1 VRPLGGTEYS
11 QIVYETAG
19 RIATVS
25 LNRPDDRNGY
35 TLQMAD
41 ELAEAFGRAD
51 EDDEI
56 RAVVFTGRG
65 DHFCSGLDLSESE
78 LSAIEQQVAD
88 DGWTEPAGRCA
99 LRIFTMNKPVI
110 AAIRGVAVGA
120 GATIALPADYRI
132 AADDARFGFVFSRR
146 ALFAEGASTWFL
158 PRLVGMGHALDWMV
172 SGRAFGA
179 DEALASGLVHSVYEP
194 EQLMP
199 KAYQLAQAIAAK
211 TAPVSVAVIRQML
224 YRMSPL
230 ETPFPLQR
238 LDSRLAVHALN
249 SQDAKEGIASFLEG
263 RDPEFPGRLS
273 RDMPNGLPWLPGRSA
288 SG

>member
-1 VRPLGGTEYS
+1 MTGYS
-11 QIVYETAG
+11 QILYETAG
-19 RIATVS
+19 RIATIS
-25 LNRPDDRNGY
+25 LDRPDDRNGY

-41 ELAEAFGRAD
+41 ELADAFGRAD

-56 RAVVFTGRG
+56 RTVVFTGRG
-65 DHFCSGLDLSESE
+65 DHFCAGLDLTESE
-78 LSAIEQQVAD
+78 LNAIEQQAAD
-88 DGWTEPAGRCA
+88 AEADAWSEPAGRCA

-110 AAIRGVAVGA
+110 AAIRGAAVGA

-132 AADDARFGFVFSRR
+132 AAEDARFGFVFSRR
-146 ALFAEGASTWFL
+146 GIFAEGASAWFL
-158 PRLVGMGHALDWMV
+158 PRLVGMGHALDWMI

-194 EQLMP
+194 EELLP
-199 KAYQLAQAIAAK
+199 KAYQLAQAIATK

-238 LDSRLAVHALN
+238 LDSRLAVHALAN
-249 SQDAKEGIASFLEG
+249 QDAKEGIASFLEG

-273 RDMPNGLPWLPGRSA
+273 HDIPNNLPWRA
-288 SG
+288 E